1 MRRRILFVG
10 GETGG
15 HLYPALALAEELAGR
30 GEVDP
35 VFLTSGGPLATRIL
49 EPHGVR
55 TMIGESPSTRRPL
68 AIGTSGRRLVRILDR
83 ERIDAVVALG
93 GRPGVIPGLWAR
105 WRRRPLFL
113 LEQNRVLGR
122 AHRALLP
129 LATRIFL
136 SFDDTS
142 PEERLRDRA
151 LRLGCPVRPSFV
163 PSPPPV
169 TDSPVLLVL
178 GGSQGALDINELAPE
193 ALARTRSDRPW
204 RILHICGPDKE
215 KGIAAQYRAS
225 GLLATVRPFLQ
236 DPASALREADLVL
249 ARAGGSTVAE
259 LTAVGRGSLLIPYP
273 HHRDRQQFLNA
284 EALVERGGAEVV
296 PLAADAVAAR
306 LDAHA
311 DDPGLL
317 ASRARGAATL
327 GRPDAAARIADVI
340 ATHLDCDP
348 RRRTDARGRDATP
361 RSPTTPRSSA
371 ASSSTPGAVA
381 ASPPGGEGPR

>member
-55 TMIGESPSTRRPL
+55 TVIGEAPSTVRPL

-122 AHRALLP
+122 ANRALLP

-163 PSPPPV
+163 PSPPPA

-178 GGSQGALDINELAPE
+178 GGSQGALDINGPAP
-193 ALARTRSDRPW
+193 
-204 RILHICGPDKE
+204 
-215 KGIAAQYRAS
+215 
-225 GLLATVRPFLQ
+225 TVP
-236 DPASALREADLVL
+236 
-249 ARAGGSTVAE
+249 GGSSTS
-259 LTAVGRGSLLIPYP
+259 AVPTRRKGSPPSTGLRVCLRRFGRSCKIQPARCVRLIWSSP
-273 HHRDRQQFLNA
+273 
-284 EALVERGGAEVV
+284 
-296 PLAADAVAAR
+296 
-306 LDAHA
+306 
-311 DDPGLL
+311 
-317 ASRARGAATL
+317 ARGA
-327 GRPDAAARIADVI
+327 
-340 ATHLDCDP
+340 
-348 RRRTDARGRDATP
+348 RRSRN
-361 RSPTTPRSSA
+361 
-371 ASSSTPGAVA
+371 
-381 ASPPGGEGPR
+381 